1 MGVHSMYTIK
11 LHNDPVYTVT
21 RKRKAVQDDSDW
33 CACDYT
39 NTLKDVRYL
48 YVLMDRH
55 VHSCEG
61 LPGLLGSTIQLEA
74 QEAINAS

>member
-1 MGVHSMYTIK
+1 MGVLDMYTVK
-11 LHNDPVYTVT
+11 LRDDPVYTVT
-21 RKRKAVQDDSDW
+21 KRRAVQDDSDW

-55 VHSCEG
+55 MYSC
-61 LPGLLGSTIQLEA
+61 PGVPRLLGSTIQLEA
-74 QEAINAS
+74 PEAINAS